1 MARFCDSN
9 QKRGLTLVELI
20 VVLVILAVL
29 AALLVPSLTGYID
42 KAVEK
47 RVMLQARSLMT
58 AAQATIDEAYAKGEL
73 PIDNKGRFKQPNE
86 DTAHKLAKQII
97 ELSELDTQC
106 QWQFSLADTDT
117 DFPTGKI
124 AILQF
129 CNGEHYIVYRIT
141 PGRPAKRNPA
151 GWSRVQKAT
160 SLPEWLPRDG
170 LLFLKSSDQALWPH
184 RCAERR
190 GLCRHAGQAR
200 WPAWPQRQRQ
210 NNAYENLCRAFA
222 AHGGQRHY

>member
-9 QKRGLTLVELI
+9 QKRGVTLVELI

-73 PIDNKGRFKQPNE
+73 PIDNNGRFKQPNE

-97 ELSELDTQC
+97 ELSELEGEQYTWKFQLVDPNNTE
-106 QWQFSLADTDT
+106 
-117 DFPTGKI
+117 FPTAKI
-124 AILQF
+124 AILEF
-129 CNGEHYIVYRIT
+129 TNGKHRIMYRIRT
-141 PGRPAKRNPA
+141 RSRKISPG
-151 GWSRVQKAT
+151 
-160 SLPEWLPRDG
+160 
-170 LLFLKSSDQALWPH
+170 
-184 RCAERR
+184 
-190 GLCRHAGQAR
+190 
-200 WPAWPQRQRQ
+200 
-210 NNAYENLCRAFA
+210 
-222 AHGGQRHY
+222 

>member
-47 RVMLQARSLMT
+47 HVMLQARSLMT

-73 PIDNKGRFKQPNE
+73 HIDNYGRFKQPNE

-106 QWQFSLADTDT
+106 QWQFSLADADA

-141 PGRPAKRNPA
+141 PGREIPPA
-151 GWSRVQKAT
+151 GAVYKKPPVCRNGSPAT
-160 SLPEWLPRDG
+160 ACFFLNPLTMILIHIIHNLAKPDWLVLYQQTAIKELASL
-170 LLFLKSSDQALWPH
+170 F
-184 RCAERR
+184 
-190 GLCRHAGQAR
+190 
-200 WPAWPQRQRQ
+200 
-210 NNAYENLCRAFA
+210 
-222 AHGGQRHY
+222 

>member
-29 AALLVPSLTGYID
+29 AALLVPSLTGY
-42 KAVEK
+42 
-47 RVMLQARSLMT
+47 MT

-73 PIDNKGRFKQPNE
+73 PIDNNGRFKQPNE
-86 DTAHKLAKQII
+86 DTAYNLAKQII

-106 QWQFSLADTDT
+106 QWQFSLAEADA

-141 PGRPAKRNPA
+141 AGRPAKRNPA

-160 SLPEWLPRDG
+160 DLPTWSHRDG
-170 LLFLKSSDQALWPH
+170 LLFLKSSDYDPDIYH
-184 RCAERR
+184 
-190 GLCRHAGQAR
+190 
-200 WPAWPQRQRQ
+200 P
-210 NNAYENLCRAFA
+210 
-222 AHGGQRHY
+222 

>member
-47 RVMLQARSLMT
+47 RIMLQARSLMT

-73 PIDNKGRFKQPNE
+73 PIDNNGRFKQPNE
-86 DTAHKLAKQII
+86 DTAYNLAKQII

-106 QWQFSLADTDT
+106 Q
-117 DFPTGKI
+117 
-124 AILQF
+124 
-129 CNGEHYIVYRIT
+129 
-141 PGRPAKRNPA
+141 
-151 GWSRVQKAT
+151 
-160 SLPEWLPRDG
+160 
-170 LLFLKSSDQALWPH
+170 
-184 RCAERR
+184 
-190 GLCRHAGQAR
+190 
-200 WPAWPQRQRQ
+200 
-210 NNAYENLCRAFA
+210 
-222 AHGGQRHY
+222 

>member
-73 PIDNKGRFKQPNE
+73 PIDNNGRFKQPNV

-106 QWQFSLADTDT
+106 QWQFSLAEADA

-141 PGRPAKRNPA
+141 AGRPAKRNPA
-151 GWSRVQKAT
+151 GWSRVQK
-160 SLPEWLPRDG
+160 PPI
-170 LLFLKSSDQALWPH
+170 
-184 RCAERR
+184 
-190 GLCRHAGQAR
+190 CRHGPTATACFSLNPLTMILIYIIHSWAKPDWLVLYQQTAI
-200 WPAWPQRQRQ
+200 
-210 NNAYENLCRAFA
+210 EELESLF
-222 AHGGQRHY
+222 

>member
-9 QKRGLTLVELI
+9 QKRGVTLVELI

-47 RVMLQARSLMT
+47 RIMLQARSLMT

-73 PIDNKGRFKQPNE
+73 PIDNNGRFKQPNE
-86 DTAHKLAKQII
+86 DTAYNLAKQII

-106 QWQFSLADTDT
+106 QWQFSLAEADA

-129 CNGEHYIVYRIT
+129 CPTASITLFIASHPEGPLGEI
-141 PGRPAKRNPA
+141 PPA
-151 GWSRVQKAT
+151 GAVYKKPPSADMV
-160 SLPEWLPRDG
+160 PPRR
-170 LLFLKSSDQALWPH
+170 L
-184 RCAERR
+184 
-190 GLCRHAGQAR
+190 
-200 WPAWPQRQRQ
+200 
-210 NNAYENLCRAFA
+210 AFP
-222 AHGGQRHY
+222 

>member
-29 AALLVPSLTGYID
+29 AVLLVPSLTGYID

-58 AAQATIDEAYAKGEL
+58 AAQVTIDEAYAKGEL
-73 PIDNKGRFKQPNE
+73 PIDNNGGFEPPNV

-106 QWQFSLADTDT
+106 QWQFSLAEADA

-141 PGRPAKRNPA
+141 PGRPARRNPA

-160 SLPEWLPRDG
+160 GLPTWSHRDG
-170 LLFLKSSDQALWPH
+170 LLFLKSSDYKPDTYH
-184 RCAERR
+184 
-190 GLCRHAGQAR
+190 
-200 WPAWPQRQRQ
+200 P
-210 NNAYENLCRAFA
+210 
-222 AHGGQRHY
+222 

>member
-9 QKRGLTLVELI
+9 QKRGVTLVELI

-47 RVMLQARSLMT
+47 RVMLQAHSLMT

-73 PIDNKGRFKQPNE
+73 HIDNYGGFEPPNE

-106 QWQFSLADTDT
+106 QWQFCWQRQTLIFLPAKLLSCNFATASITLFIASQPEDPPGEIPPAGAVYKKLPVCRNGPPPTAWFFLNPLTISLIHIIHSLAKPDWLVLYQQA
-117 DFPTGKI
+117 
-124 AILQF
+124 AIKEL
-129 CNGEHYIVYRIT
+129 
-141 PGRPAKRNPA
+141 A
-151 GWSRVQKAT
+151 
-160 SLPEWLPRDG
+160 SL
-170 LLFLKSSDQALWPH
+170 F
-184 RCAERR
+184 
-190 GLCRHAGQAR
+190 
-200 WPAWPQRQRQ
+200 
-210 NNAYENLCRAFA
+210 
-222 AHGGQRHY
+222 

>member
-1 MARFCDSN
+1 MAQFCDSN
-9 QKRGLTLVELI
+9 QKRGVTLVELI

-47 RVMLQARSLMT
+47 RIMLQARSLMT

-73 PIDNKGRFKQPNE
+73 PIDDNGGFKRPNV

-97 ELSELDTQC
+97 ELSELNTQC
-106 QWQFSLADTDT
+106 QWQFSLADTGT

-129 CNGEHYIVYRIT
+129 CNGEHYIVYR
-141 PGRPAKRNPA
+141 KNPA

-160 SLPEWLPRDG
+160 SLPKWAPRDG
-170 LLFLKSSDQALWPH
+170 LLFLKSSDYNPDIYH
-184 RCAERR
+184 
-190 GLCRHAGQAR
+190 
-200 WPAWPQRQRQ
+200 PQS
-210 NNAYENLCRAFA
+210 
-222 AHGGQRHY
+222 GKT

>member
-9 QKRGLTLVELI
+9 QKRGVTLVELI

-47 RVMLQARSLMT
+47 RIMLQARSLMT

-73 PIDNKGRFKQPNE
+73 PIDNNGGFEPLNV

-106 QWQFSLADTDT
+106 QWQFSLADTT
-117 DFPTGKI
+117 LIFLPVKLLSCNFATASITLFI
-124 AILQF
+124 ASHPEDPLREI
-129 CNGEHYIVYRIT
+129 
-141 PGRPAKRNPA
+141 PPA
-151 GWSRVQKAT
+151 GAVYKK
-160 SLPEWLPRDG
+160 PPV
-170 LLFLKSSDQALWPH
+170 
-184 RCAERR
+184 
-190 GLCRHAGQAR
+190 CRHGPTATACFFLN
-200 WPAWPQRQRQ
+200 PLTMILIHIIH
-210 NNAYENLCRAFA
+210 NLAKPDWLVLYQQTAIEELASLF
-222 AHGGQRHY
+222 

>member
-106 QWQFSLADTDT
+106 QWQFSLAE
-117 DFPTGKI
+117 
-124 AILQF
+124 LM
-129 CNGEHYIVYRIT
+129 
-141 PGRPAKRNPA
+141 
-151 GWSRVQKAT
+151 
-160 SLPEWLPRDG
+160 
-170 LLFLKSSDQALWPH
+170 
-184 RCAERR
+184 RR
-190 GLCRHAGQAR
+190 R
-200 WPAWPQRQRQ
+200 
-210 NNAYENLCRAFA
+210 
-222 AHGGQRHY
+222 

>member
-29 AALLVPSLTGYID
+29 AVLLVPSLTGYID

-73 PIDNKGRFKQPNE
+73 PDNYGGFKQPNE

-106 QWQFSLADTDT
+106 QWQFSLADADA

-141 PGRPAKRNPA
+141 PGKPARRNPA

-160 SLPEWLPRDG
+160 RLPTWSPPRR
-170 LLFLKSSDQALWPH
+170 L
-184 RCAERR
+184 
-190 GLCRHAGQAR
+190 
-200 WPAWPQRQRQ
+200 
-210 NNAYENLCRAFA
+210 AFP
-222 AHGGQRHY
+222 

>member
-47 RVMLQARSLMT
+47 RIMLQARSLMT
-58 AAQATIDEAYAKGEL
+58 AGQATIDEAYAKGEL
-73 PIDNKGRFKQPNE
+73 PIDNNGRFKQPNE
-86 DTAHKLAKQII
+86 DTAYNLAKQII

-106 QWQFSLADTDT
+106 QWQFSLAEADA

-141 PGRPAKRNPA
+141 AGRPAKRNPA

-160 SLPEWLPRDG
+160 DLPTWSHRDG
-170 LLFLKSSDQALWPH
+170 LLFLKSSDYDPDIYH
-184 RCAERR
+184 
-190 GLCRHAGQAR
+190 
-200 WPAWPQRQRQ
+200 P
-210 NNAYENLCRAFA
+210 
-222 AHGGQRHY
+222 

>member
-73 PIDNKGRFKQPNE
+73 PIDNTKAGLNSPMRIRPINLPN
-86 DTAHKLAKQII
+86 
-97 ELSELDTQC
+97 
-106 QWQFSLADTDT
+106 
-117 DFPTGKI
+117 
-124 AILQF
+124 
-129 CNGEHYIVYRIT
+129 
-141 PGRPAKRNPA
+141 
-151 GWSRVQKAT
+151 
-160 SLPEWLPRDG
+160 
-170 LLFLKSSDQALWPH
+170 KS
-184 RCAERR
+184 
-190 GLCRHAGQAR
+190 
-200 WPAWPQRQRQ
+200 
-210 NNAYENLCRAFA
+210 
-222 AHGGQRHY
+222 